1 MTADQQS
8 RNNISQAGVNYVSNT
23 TNTIEEPLETND
35 EMRKRP
41 ESSVEAHVSAK
52 LREKKA
58 KKIGPPKYEDL
69 MQFNTK
75 VNKDLATMNWQMN
88 KLRNA

>member
-41 ESSVEAHVSAK
+41 ESSVEAHISAK
-52 LREKKA
+52 LREKKI
-58 KKIGPPKYEDL
+58 KK
-69 MQFNTK
+69 
-75 VNKDLATMNWQMN
+75 
-88 KLRNA
+88 